1 MIASALAIRAW
12 LDEPHDASAWSG
24 APARIYHATRGL
36 MRISGG
42 TYRGRILTS
51 PKGDRTRPTSDL
63 LRQAMFNVL
72 GDRIRDARVLD
83 LFAGSGALGL
93 EALSRGARSATF
105 VEAERGALRS
115 LRANLVALGLAE
127 RGIILARDAF
137 AALEALAAAE
147 GVFEVVFLD
156 PPYGGDPALRSIE
169 TLALSPVLG
178 DNALLVVQAF
188 HKTPLPE
195 RSGRLVRI
203 WDRRYGESRVALYR
217 KE

>member
-1 MIASALAIRAW
+1 
-12 LDEPHDASAWSG
+12 
-24 APARIYHATRGL
+24 

-42 TYRGRILTS
+42 THRGRLLAS

-93 EALSRGARSATF
+93 EALSRGARAATF
-105 VEAERGALRS
+105 VEADRTAVRC
-115 LRANLVALGLAE
+115 LRANLLALGLTE
-127 RGIILARDAF
+127 HGHILARDAF
-137 AALEALAAAE
+137 AALTALATAE
-147 GVFEVVFLD
+147 SVFEVIFLD

-169 TLALSPVLG
+169 TLALGPLLG

-195 RSGRLVRI
+195 RSGHLIRS
-203 WDRRYGESRVALYR
+203 WDRRYGESRLALYH

>member
-1 MIASALAIRAW
+1 
-12 LDEPHDASAWSG
+12 
-24 APARIYHATRGL
+24 

-42 TYRGRILTS
+42 TYRGRVLTS
-51 PKGDRTRPTSDL
+51 PKSDRTRPTSDL

-83 LFAGSGALGL
+83 LFAGSGAIGL
-93 EALSRGARSATF
+93 EALSRGARAATF
-105 VEAERGALRS
+105 VEADRGALRS
-115 LRANLVALGLAE
+115 LRANLIALGLAE
-127 RGIILARDAF
+127 QGCILARDAF
-137 AALEALAAAE
+137 AALETLATAGAT
-147 GVFEVVFLD
+147 FEVVFLD
-156 PPYGGDPALRSIE
+156 PPYGGDPALRCIE
-169 TLALSPVLG
+169 TLALGPLLG

-195 RSGRLVRI
+195 RRGPLVRT